1 MIRKRRGWRP
11 PWRQPPRPTGRR
23 CPSPSIGWQSQAI
36 RWSWTSPWRHPH
48 HHPSPRRGCWRQ
60 ISKCTQHVSKRYRL
74 GSSTSCWR
82 IPKLPRTNGPSLPS
96 LSPQFVPWTT
106 FAKQIWTPRRLSWI
120 RWCSSHAPVVREER
134 RRRRLVGKKKFLS
147 NNELFFVFQPQR
159 TNESIKNR
167 MTQKISFVSPSF
179 GWFLRELSLFSWL
192 RRAKSSAR
200 ESFGN
205 EYVSNP
211 SEGRNTYLV
220 DELQT
225 TNVFGSLIRELDGVH
240 RQRRGRLQRDDR
252 RGDEG
257 DALFFFNFLRKQ
269 RTKGSK
275 KERSR
280 REWWWLKEK
289 NSVSENAHDGC

>member
-147 NNELFFVFQPQR
+147 NNELFFVFQPQQTNQLKIGWRRKSLLSHQVLVVFRPTLSFFPKSKEQRARKFRKRIRFNSKRR
-159 TNESIKNR
+159 TKYIPRRWAANHQRFRLSYPWARWRSSPTPGTLATRWQTRRRRRCSVFFQFFAKAKN
-167 MTQKISFVSPSF
+167 K
-179 GWFLRELSLFSWL
+179 
-192 RRAKSSAR
+192 
-200 ESFGN
+200 
-205 EYVSNP
+205 
-211 SEGRNTYLV
+211 
-220 DELQT
+220 
-225 TNVFGSLIRELDGVH
+225 
-240 RQRRGRLQRDDR
+240 
-252 RGDEG
+252 
-257 DALFFFNFLRKQ
+257 RKQ
-269 RTKGSK
+269 
-275 KERSR
+275 ERAFQKRVMMVEREKFGEWKRPR
-280 REWWWLKEK
+280 RMLK
-289 NSVSENAHDGC
+289 

>member
-23 CPSPSIGWQSQAI
+23 CPSPSIGWQSQAL

-179 GWFLRELSLFSWL
+179 GWFLENSLLFPGSEQ
-192 RRAKSSAR
+192 RAAFRAR
-200 ESFGN
+200 KF
-205 EYVSNP
+205 
-211 SEGRNTYLV
+211 RKR
-220 DELQT
+220 
-225 TNVFGSLIRELDGVH
+225 IR
-240 RQRRGRLQRDDR
+240 
-252 RGDEG
+252 
-257 DALFFFNFLRKQ
+257 FNSKR
-269 RTKGSK
+269 RTKYIPRRWAANHQRFRLSYPWARWRSSPTPGTLATRWQTRRRRRCSVFFQFFAKRTEGSK